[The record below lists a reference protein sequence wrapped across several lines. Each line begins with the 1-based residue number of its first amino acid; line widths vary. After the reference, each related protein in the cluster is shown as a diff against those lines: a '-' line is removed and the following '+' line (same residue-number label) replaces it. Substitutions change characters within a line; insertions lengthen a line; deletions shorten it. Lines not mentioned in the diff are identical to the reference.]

1 MKKILQYLNVEWKI
15 KAVLLLSFFQFCINC
30 SNAQSYYPFPNDSTY
45 WNYEYQSTDPNC
57 PGIILKYNYRIEKD
71 TLINSKIYQVISKTC
86 AYSANGPGC
95 FASCYP
101 NNFNYAY
108 LRNDTINKKLFCQI
122 PSLGIN
128 FDTLLYDFSIS
139 IGDTLKNCYLL
150 PSQSSVNIVTG
161 IDSIFFDGSY
171 KYGYIIS
178 GGINA
183 KYYQMIGLVNTDFFG
198 PIANDINGYHY
209 LNCYVQGDTLNSDYS
224 YIGSSSCPY
233 IYTGVINST
242 PENCFTFAN
251 NITNTENLRISNVCK
266 QNNNWTIRLFNSNG
280 ELIKESVMQ
289 DQGIEISTKDLKSG
303 FYILEISN
311 LDGKYYRLTK
321 KIILI

>member
-1 MKKILQYLNVEWKI
+1 MEWKI
-15 KAVLLLSFFQFCINC
+15 KAILILTFLHFCIID
-30 SNAQSYYPFPNDSTY
+30 SIAQSYYPFPNDSTY

-57 PGIILKYNYRIEKD
+57 SGIILKYNYRIEKD

-128 FDTLLYDFSIS
+128 YDTLLYDFSIS
-139 IGDTLKNCYLL
+139 IGDTLKNCYIL
-150 PSQSSVNIVTG
+150 PSQGSINIVTG

-178 GGINA
+178 GSINA
-183 KYYQMIGLVNTDFFG
+183 KYYQMVGLVNTDFFG
-198 PIANDINGYHY
+198 PITSDINGYHY

-224 YIGSSSCPY
+224 YTGSSACPY
-233 IYTGVINST
+233 VYTDIINPT
-242 PENCFTFAN
+242 TKNCFTIISN
-251 NITNTENLRISNVCK
+251 LINTENLKISNVCK
-266 QNNNWTIRLFNSNG
+266 QNDIWAIRLFNANG
-280 ELIKESVMQ
+280 ELIIETVMHYK
-289 DQGIEISTKDLKSG
+289 DIELSTKDLKSG

-311 LDGKYYRLTK
+311 LNDKYYRLTK